1 MIEPTEP
8 MESTEPT
15 EPTEECDRTQNT
27 RAQPSEWTRRRFVQ
41 QSALGIAG
49 LAVGLSFNARLL
61 HAATPAGGRPDLGLL
76 ESSPFVYISPIKS
89 DGKESTCHAEV
100 WYAWIDDSVII
111 TVAADRWK
119 AKALGRGLD
128 KARIWVGPHGRWKA
142 RFGSTFGSNNEAFR
156 KAPNFFAD
164 AEQVKD
170 KAMIDQLLEV
180 YGQKYPKE
188 IDQWRDAM
196 RSGNADGSRIM
207 IRYRPTAENQ

>member
-1 MIEPTEP
+1 MAEPIEEFA
-8 MESTEPT
+8 
-15 EPTEECDRTQNT
+15 RNKNT
-27 RAQPSEWTRRRFVQ
+27 RAQPIGWTRRHFIKKG
-41 QSALGIAG
+41 ALGMAG
-49 LAVGLSFNARLL
+49 LAIALSSNARPL
-61 HAATPAGGRPDLGLL
+61 HAETPAGGHPDLKLL

-100 WYAWIDDSVII
+100 WYAWIDDSVIV

-119 AKALGRGLD
+119 AKALGHGLD

-142 RFGSTFGSNNEAFR
+142 RFGSNNEEFR

-170 KAMIDQLLEV
+170 EAMIDRLLKA

-188 IDQWRDAM
+188 IDRWRDAM

-207 IRYRPTAENQ
+207 IRYRPSANIQ